1 VLQFLG
7 IVSLEENNVKP
18 NENLKFSLSAVS
30 SLSAEISA
38 ELFVEVSSLMVTAIG
53 VCYVF
58 FGMCCGQRYL
68 TKIRKD
74 YDDGLAEQRKV
85 SNDDLRLSKQM
96 IS

>member
-1 VLQFLG
+1 LLF
-7 IVSLEENNVKP
+7 
-18 NENLKFSLSAVS
+18 S

-58 FGMCCGQRYL
+58 LGMCCGQRYL
-68 TKIRKD
+68 TKIGKD
-74 YDDGLAEQRKV
+74 YEDGLAERRKE